1 MKRLIIACLF
11 LAGCQSTAVS
21 TKLTVITP
29 PEQMYDCPIKRQW
42 PNYEKLNDIEV
53 ARTIIELYK
62 NNERCKNS
70 IDAIK
75 QYLEDA
81 KVRIEG

>member
-1 MKRLIIACLF
+1 MKKIIIACLF

-81 KVRIEG
+81 KARIEG

>member
-1 MKRLIIACLF
+1 MKKLLIACLF
-11 LAGCQSTAVS
+11 LAGCQSTAIS
-21 TKLTVITP
+21 TKLTVVTP

-81 KVRIEG
+81 KARIEG